1 MKRSSFG
8 ELGFGGWTRLQGE
21 MIASDLL
28 EFGERGWRAK
38 TQWR

>member
-8 ELGFGGWTRLQGE
+8 ELGFGGRTRLQGE

-28 EFGERGWRAK
+28 EFGETGWRAK
-38 TQWR
+38 TRWR